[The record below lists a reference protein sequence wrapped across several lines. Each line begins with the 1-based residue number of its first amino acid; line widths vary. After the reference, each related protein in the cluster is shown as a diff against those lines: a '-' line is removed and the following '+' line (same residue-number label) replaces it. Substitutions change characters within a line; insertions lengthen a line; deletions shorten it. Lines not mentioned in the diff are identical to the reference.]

1 MASSMETVKSNG
13 HLNPI
18 VMGKFTLLFGG
29 QFSIVCAKSKKL
41 KKMHKCLNPVIS
53 CLVIFPKEI
62 LRDT

>member
-1 MASSMETVKSNG
+1 METVKSNG

-41 KKMHKCLNPVIS
+41 KKCTNA
-53 CLVIFPKEI
+53 
-62 LRDT
+62 

>member
-1 MASSMETVKSNG
+1 METVKSNG

-41 KKMHKCLNPVIS
+41 KKNAQMLKSGNFMFS
-53 CLVIFPKEI
+53 NFS
-62 LRDT
+62 